1 MLTVVGSYNQDLVW
15 RTPQF
20 PKAGETR
27 TGLFSQGPG
36 GKGFNQ
42 AVAAHRLGGHALFI
56 AAIGDDALGG
66 LAMLTAERLGLRCA
80 WQQCAGAS
88 TGNAAIWL
96 DADGQNR
103 ILVDL
108 AANTLLSPMHISAHA
123 EDIRQARILLLQQE
137 AALAAGLAALHLAK
151 KYGVRSIV
159 NPAPASGNAAEL
171 HALADI
177 LSPNESEFAALLQ
190 AQGEDVSAESIAQ
203 RDAGTLHALARKLP
217 CPDTVITLGA
227 RGAVLSTP
235 YGFHEFAP
243 PKASVKDTTGAGD
256 CFNGALAAE
265 LAHGS
270 ALPEACAFAVLAAS
284 CKVERAG
291 AALAMP
297 TRAEIAARFD

>member
-1 MLTVVGSYNQDLVW
+1 MIVVVGSYNQDLVW
-15 RTPQF
+15 RTPRF

-27 TGLFSQGPG
+27 TGHFSQGPG

-42 AVAAHRLGGHALFI
+42 AMAAHRLGGNALFI
-56 AAIGDDALGG
+56 AAIGDDALGDTAITLAESVG
-66 LAMLTAERLGLRCA
+66 LHCA
-80 WQQCAGAS
+80 WQVCNGSA

-96 DADGQNR
+96 DADGQNQ

-108 AANTLLSPMHISAHA
+108 AANMLLSPTHISAHA
-123 EDIRQARILLLQQE
+123 EDIRHARILLLQQE
-137 AALAAGLAALHLAK
+137 AALAASITALHLAK
-151 KYGVRSIV
+151 KAGVRCVI
-159 NPAPASGNAAEL
+159 NPAPANGDAAEL

-190 AQGEDVSAESIAQ
+190 AQGEDVTAESIAQ
-203 RDAGTLHALARKLP
+203 RDASALHVLARKLP
-217 CPDTVITLGA
+217 CPDTVITMGA

-235 YGFHEFAP
+235 HGFHEFAP
-243 PKASVKDTTGAGD
+243 PNVSVRDTTGAGD

-270 ALPEACAFAVLAAS
+270 ALTDACAFAVLAAS

-297 TRAEIAARFD
+297 SRADITARFG

>member
-1 MLTVVGSYNQDLVW
+1 MIVVVGSYNQDLVW

-27 TGLFSQGPG
+27 TGQFSQGPG

-42 AVAAHRLGGHALFI
+42 AMAAHRLGAHALFI
-56 AAIGDDALGG
+56 AAIGEDALGS
-66 LAMLTAERLGLRCA
+66 LAMQLAESTGLRCA
-80 WQQCAGAS
+80 WQQCSGSA

-96 DADGQNR
+96 DADGQNQ

-108 AANTLLSPMHISAHA
+108 AANMLLSPTHISAHS
-123 EDIRQARILLLQQE
+123 EDICHARILLLQQE
-137 AALAAGLAALHLAK
+137 AAQAASLAALHLAK
-151 KYGVRSIV
+151 NAGVRSIV

-190 AQGEDVSAESIAQ
+190 AQGEDVTAESIAQ
-203 RDAGTLHALARKLP
+203 RDAAALHALARKLP

-235 YGFHEFAP
+235 HGFHEFAP
-243 PKASVKDTTGAGD
+243 PKVSVKDTTGAGE

-270 ALPEACAFAVLAAS
+270 ALTDACAFAVLAAS

-297 TRAEIAARFD
+297 SRTDIATRFG